1 MVRSLQLEKLVFP
14 RATPSQDMISCLV
27 LTPSA
32 PGSPALASDLEGAGI
47 HVIGAVQRSNLVQ
60 EAARLVP
67 DVVVLHEPGADD
79 ALLALVASLQT
90 VVTRPMLLFTHDAD
104 ADRMRRAL
112 DAGVHAYV
120 VNGYAPSR
128 LRALVH
134 LAQARFAHEQKL
146 RDELAD
152 VSSRFEERKLVDR
165 AKGILMRARQLSEEE
180 AFRLLRAASMH
191 SNQRVGQVSQQVIA
205 AAAFAEAVNRA
216 GQLRMLSQRVI
227 KLYALEI
234 AASEAG
240 RASLLGDSCGRV
252 DANLLALG
260 KSLSKATY
268 GDLLDAVGAPWMA
281 LKALLSAPVNGAR
294 VAEVDALAERVLLQ
308 ADRLVN
314 SLEGSGV
321 ATSLHVINVAGRQ
334 RMLSQR
340 VAKQALLGQLLTG
353 EAAADALAEAERA
366 KKEFEDA
373 LDYLNAAPLTTR
385 EIRESLD
392 DAGRTWGSMAK
403 ALAKVRSAEG
413 QKALGESSEALLAVF
428 EQLTERYERSMQML
442 MG

>member
-1 MVRSLQLEKLVFP
+1 
-14 RATPSQDMISCLV
+14 MISCLV
-27 LTPSA
+27 LIPSA

-47 HVIGAVQRSNLVQ
+47 HVIGAVQRGNLVQ

-67 DVVVLHEPGADD
+67 DVVVLHESIVDD
-79 ALLALVASLQT
+79 ALLALVTSLRA
-90 VVTRPMLLFTHDAD
+90 VVAKPMLLFTQDAD

-120 VNGYAPSR
+120 VNGYAPAR
-128 LRALVH
+128 LRSLVH
-134 LAQARFAHEQKL
+134 LAQARFAHEQQL

-191 SNQRVGQVSQQVIA
+191 SNQRVGQVSQQVIL

-216 GQLRMLSQRVI
+216 GQLRMLSQRLV
-227 KLYALEI
+227 KLYALQI
-234 AASEAG
+234 TVGEAVPA
-240 RASLLGDSCGRV
+240 RLLADSCSRV
-252 DANLLALG
+252 DANLSALA

-268 GDLLDAVGAPWMA
+268 GDLLDAVGAPWA
-281 LKALLSAPVNGAR
+281 PLKALLCAPVSGAH
-294 VAEVDALAERVLLQ
+294 VSEVDGLAERMLLQ

-314 SLEGSGV
+314 SLEASGV

-340 VAKQALLGQLLTG
+340 VAKQALLGQLLAG
-353 EAAADALAEAERA
+353 EAAGAALAEAERA
-366 KKEFEDA
+366 KKDFEEA

-413 QKALGESSEALLAVF
+413 QKALGDSSEALLALF
-428 EQLTERYERSMQML
+428 EQLAERYERSMQML